1 MKGVKTLVI
10 LLISII
16 NSYKYGNTG
25 VDSIVARLRKNERNK
40 VIVRYYHNNESFE
53 TIKEDLEEI
62 GKCDLYGFSVFET
75 NYLLFKNIS
84 EFIKQRN
91 PSAIVIMGGQF
102 VGMNYKEIIK
112 ETQHVD
118 YCILGEGETP
128 FERIIDFY
136 SSGNSEI
143 YIGDRNIASKEDC
156 DDKCCNVESEINR
169 PVVFDYFEND
179 TEEKNSKKT
188 YCMLTK
194 SNVCTGNCS
203 FCVSRKGRV
212 IYKSPQELR
221 DQIVFLAKKYRVR
234 KYFLCDDDIF
244 DIDEE
249 SNRARLQEFLDII
262 KREKLNI
269 VFSGFS
275 KAKAI
280 ANPLN
285 HDLLVKMNEVGFH
298 HLFIGIDAGNETDR
312 LLYNKRSSLDEG
324 IQAIRILNDVGIS
337 PRYGMIFINPFSSKE
352 TLRENYKYLV
362 TLRSSNYYHYGGLK
376 AQLLKGT
383 RLLQKTEEAGLLNKD
398 FSFLNT
404 EAYGFM
410 NKDIESIVCFLDKE
424 FYPLIDTLKSQ
435 YNTLKR
441 KYELVKHLNYV
452 HVKKYENQMS
462 EYEQIEAECL
472 IAYFSHLYQDGDIEY
487 CRGNLDSLYKT
498 MKRRTMVYRSII
510 KELSE
515 IYDNTPLYK
524 DD

>member
-1 MKGVKTLVI
+1 MVI

-25 VDSIVARLRKNERNK
+25 VDSIVARLRKNRNNK
-40 VIVRYYHNNESFE
+40 VLVRYYHNNESFE
-53 TIKEDLEEI
+53 MIKEDLNKL

-75 NYLLFKNIS
+75 NYLLFKKIS
-84 EFIKQRN
+84 EHIKQQN
-91 PSAIVIMGGQF
+91 PSAIITMGGQF

-112 ETQHVD
+112 ETPYVD

-128 FERIIDFY
+128 FERLISFY
-136 SSGNSEI
+136 SSARSGNAEI
-143 YIGDRNIASKEDC
+143 YVGDKNIASKEDYN
-156 DDKCCNVESEINR
+156 DKCCNVENEINR
-169 PVVFDYFEND
+169 PVVYDYFEND
-179 TEEKNSKKT
+179 TGAKNSKKT

-203 FCVSRKGRV
+203 FCVSRKGKV
-212 IYKSPQELR
+212 KYKTPQELR
-221 DQIVFLAKKYRVR
+221 DQIVFLAKNYGVR

-244 DIDEE
+244 DIDGDA
-249 SNRARLQEFLDII
+249 NRTRLQEFLELI
-262 KREKLNI
+262 EKERLNI

-285 HDLLVKMNEVGFH
+285 HALLVKMSEVGFH
-298 HLFIGIDAGNETDR
+298 HLFIGVDAGNETDR

-324 IQAIRILNDVGIS
+324 IQAIRVLNDVGIS

-352 TLRENYKYLV
+352 TLRENYEYLV
-362 TLRSSNYYHYGGLK
+362 ALRSSNYYHYGGLK
-376 AQLLKGT
+376 AQLLNGT
-383 RLLQKTEEAGLLNKD
+383 RLLQKTIDAGLLKKD

-404 EAYGFM
+404 EAYGYW
-410 NKDIESIVCFLDKE
+410 NEDIENIICFLDEE
-424 FYPLIDTLKSQ
+424 FYPKIDTLKSQ

-441 KYELVKHLNYV
+441 KYELVKHLNYSQ
-452 HVKKYENQMS
+452 VKKYESQMG
-462 EYEQIEAECL
+462 EYEQTEAECL
-472 IAYFSHLYQDGDIEY
+472 IEYFSHLYEDGDIEY
-487 CRGNLDSLYKT
+487 CRRNLDALYET
-498 MKRRTMVYRSII
+498 MKRRTMVYRPII

-524 DD
+524 YD